1 MYSYFRRLI
10 QDPFFGAVFSLCFVW
25 PRITSLMYVP
35 LLLLLQIPLPVTDVG
50 HIQMK
55 IHCSLILYSLVLT
68 LLTHLVR
75 FSNNFQ
81 LLELPNSLH
90 HLVIKSISKGIITNV
105 LGMNHFEIFWENR
118 PTLASEFVY
127 HKVLLKNL
135 RAEQDARHHMVKCN
149 LERNICYTLL
159 SPQF

>member
-1 MYSYFRRLI
+1 MSSLIGKISLSVHKQFCTMYTTETCVGVRCKSHLYSYLRRLI
-10 QDPFFGAVFSLCFVW
+10 QDPFFGAVFSHCFVW

-55 IHCSLILYSLVLT
+55 IHCSLLLYSLVLT

-81 LLELPNSLH
+81 LLELTS
-90 HLVIKSISKGIITNV
+90 SII
-105 LGMNHFEIFWENR
+105 
-118 PTLASEFVY
+118 
-127 HKVLLKNL
+127 
-135 RAEQDARHHMVKCN
+135 
-149 LERNICYTLL
+149 
-159 SPQF
+159 